1 MLSHRHN
8 RSGFTLIE
16 LLVVIAIIA
25 ILAAILFPVF
35 AQAKEAAKKTQ
46 AVSNVKQTLIGHM
59 MYTGDNDDF
68 FSPRLRGGYGPR
80 GRGGDPT
87 DGMSWD
93 KLIYGY
99 LKNYDIMYSGA
110 DNRPVYQT
118 PHGRVRRSYDVARN
132 VFTGVQIRNGWRG
145 QYASGR
151 DPPRSVGGIP
161 LPAYT
166 VAIGVQRQALIAGTD
181 QWGSDDWPLPGGIEN
196 TRKLEWSNGNDRR
209 APFGNISNKYNEGAV
224 WGFVDGHVKYK
235 KLNGTAS
242 DGVTQGTFFEG
253 YEQKA
258 GAWVGSFD
266 PFWDKGISCFDS
278 MAPITDER
286 TCKLPGE

>member
-1 MLSHRHN
+1 MLNHRPT

-46 AVSNVKQTLIGHM
+46 ALSNVKQTMLGHH
-59 MYTGDNDDF
+59 MYAGDADDF
-68 FSPRLRGGYGPR
+68 FCPRFRGGYGPR

-93 KLIYGY
+93 KLIYSY
-99 LKNYDIMYSGA
+99 LKNYDILFSSM
-110 DNRPVYQT
+110 DNRPVYDT
-118 PHGRVRRSYDVARN
+118 PHGRLRRSYDVARN

-145 QYASGR
+145 QYASGW
-151 DPPRSVGGIP
+151 DPPRSIGSIP
-161 LPAYT
+161 LPSNT
-166 VAIGVQRQALIAGTD
+166 IAIGEQRQILVRGAD
-181 QWGSDDWPLPGGIEN
+181 PWGSDDWPLPGGIEN
-196 TRKLEWSNGNDRR
+196 TRKLEWSNPNDPR
-209 APFGNISNKYNEGAV
+209 APYGNVSNKYNDGAI
-224 WGFVDGHVKYK
+224 WGFVDGHVRHK

-242 DGVTQGTFFEG
+242 DNVVHGTIFEG
-253 YEQKA
+253 YEQRA
-258 GAWVGSFD
+258 GAWVNNFD
-266 PFWDKGISCFDS
+266 PFWDKGIACLDS

-286 TCKLPGE
+286 VCKIPGE